1 MERFEQKITI
11 NYYWESVDV
20 QEIPKEHKE
29 FLQADALERIFMM
42 IEEGYNSGELH
53 TSVRL
58 GKDVVSQED
67 EQDGLSYYGWWD
79 ISYEN

>member
-1 MERFEQKITI
+1 
-11 NYYWESVDV
+11 
-20 QEIPKEHKE
+20 
-29 FLQADALERIFMM
+29 MM

-58 GKDVVSQED
+58 GNDVVSQED

>member
-11 NYYWESVDV
+11 NYYWESSDV

-29 FLQADALERIFMM
+29 FLQADALKRIFMM
-42 IEEGYNSGELH
+42 IEEGYKSGELY